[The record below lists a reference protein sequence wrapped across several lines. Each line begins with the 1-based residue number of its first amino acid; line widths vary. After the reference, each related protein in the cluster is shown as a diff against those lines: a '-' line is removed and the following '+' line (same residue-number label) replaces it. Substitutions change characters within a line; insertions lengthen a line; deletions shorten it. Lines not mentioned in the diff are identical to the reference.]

1 MRSAGRSIPGICCVC
16 RQTVAGSRIRRH
28 LPRCIETH
36 TGLRPARNPRRRD
49 QRRVSQK
56 TAHISIRSKER
67 PHWLELG
74 VRCDVTLYELD
85 QFLRSV
91 WLECCGHLSNFRIN
105 GETYS
110 IVVPLPGTGCRF
122 KPEYD
127 YEENL
132 KHMGR
137 SVNAAVPPL
146 TKFRHEY
153 DYGTPTEL
161 DLEYVAVYGELVQ
174 AVTPTQPW
182 HGGQIVILARNH
194 PLRACLRCGKP
205 ARWKFVPEYGEY
217 EEYDDELY
225 EEEGVLYEDD
235 LDPIT
240 FCEDCAPPDRDVI
253 PLTNSPRSGEANC
266 YDNVHSWQGWPL
278 PEYEDW

>member
-1 MRSAGRSIPGICCVC
+1 MRSAERNILGTCFLC
-16 RQTVAGSRIRRH
+16 RQAVAGNRIRRH
-28 LPRCIETH
+28 LPRCVETH
-36 TGLRPARNPRRRD
+36 TGLRADRDPRRRSW
-49 QRRVSQK
+49 RRIGQK
-56 TAHISIRSKER
+56 TAHISVRSRER

-85 QFLRSV
+85 AFLRSV

-110 IVVPLPGTGCRF
+110 IVVPLPGTGRRF
-122 KPEYD
+122 EPEYD

-137 SVNAAVPPL
+137 TINAAVPPRSR
-146 TKFRHEY
+146 FRHEY

-161 DLEYVAVYGELVQ
+161 ELEYVAVYGELVQ
-174 AVTPTQPW
+174 AVAPTQPW
-182 HGGQIVILARNH
+182 HGGRIVILGRNH
-194 PLRACLRCGKP
+194 PLRACLRCGRP
-205 ARWKFVPEYGEY
+205 AQWKFVPEYGEY

-225 EEEGVLYEDD
+225 EEEGVLCEDD
-235 LDPIT
+235 LDPMT
-240 FCEDCAPPDRDVI
+240 FCDDCAPVDGDFI

-278 PEYEDW
+278 PEYEEW

>member
-1 MRSAGRSIPGICCVC
+1 MSSAGQSIPGTCCVC
-16 RQTVAGSRIRRH
+16 RQTVAVNQIRRH
-28 LPRCIETH
+28 LPRCIEAH
-36 TGLRPARNPRRRD
+36 TGLRPSSNPRRRD
-49 QRRVSQK
+49 RRRIFQK
-56 TAHISIRSKER
+56 TAHISIRSRER

-85 QFLRSV
+85 AFLRSV

-105 GETYS
+105 DETYS
-110 IVVPLPGTGCRF
+110 IVVPLPGTGRRF
-122 KPEYD
+122 EPEYD

-146 TKFRHEY
+146 ARFRHEY

-161 DLEYVAVYGELVQ
+161 ELEYVAVYGELVQ
-174 AVTPTQPW
+174 VVAPTQPW
-182 HGGQIVILARNH
+182 HGGRIVILARNH
-194 PLRACLRCGKP
+194 SLRACLCCGKP
-205 ARWKFVPEYGEY
+205 ARWKFVAEYGEY

-225 EEEGVLYEDD
+225 EEEGVLCEDD

-240 FCEDCAPPDRDVI
+240 FCEDCAPADGDFV
-253 PLTNSPRSGEANC
+253 PLTNSPRSGDANC

-278 PEYEDW
+278 PEYEEW